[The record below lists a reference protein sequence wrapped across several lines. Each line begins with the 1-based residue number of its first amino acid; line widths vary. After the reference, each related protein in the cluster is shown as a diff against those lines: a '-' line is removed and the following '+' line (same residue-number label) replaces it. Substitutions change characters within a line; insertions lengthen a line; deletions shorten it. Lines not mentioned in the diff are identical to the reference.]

1 VTDAGS
7 HDTCTQGAETMD
19 EAYLLD
25 ETHMQPHLITQVEL
39 SDSVRDL
46 YLSKQQA
53 EILASRLKQCCLLD
67 SHTKVTLYRK
77 RNKNLMKYF
86 TMDGLLC
93 SCTDINGLMC
103 DLGVNYYVDDCRLFI
118 DSSKTSLDAV
128 LLHNLNYLSYV
139 PVLCCRN
146 ERNI

>member
-1 VTDAGS
+1 
-7 HDTCTQGAETMD
+7 MD

-25 ETHMQPHLITQVEL
+25 ETHMQSRLITQEL
-39 SDSVRDL
+39 SDLVGDL

-53 EILASRLKQCCLLD
+53 EILGSRLKQWHLLD
-67 SHTKVTLYRK
+67 GHTKVTLYRK

-103 DLGVNYYVDDCRLFI
+103 DLGVNYYVDDWR
-118 DSSKTSLDAV
+118 ST
-128 LLHNLNYLSYV
+128 
-139 PVLCCRN
+139 CCCN